1 MDEKQNS
8 TSTTEIKKK
17 RHKRINKLT
26 IIELVVLSI
35 VVASLL
41 FLSLLKDK
49 VSQGNTNK
57 PDASVGIQDS
67 LDGEDVEDGEIGEI
81 VRDGEDGEAVQDGED
96 NQGNIVPEITLTPV
110 EIEQQ
115 FLKEAEEKAEEDEK
129 KEKDQKI
136 DVLIEKSNLLAMGY
150 DYDAAIELIKS
161 FGNDFAEYE
170 KLNTAIASYKATK
183 ETLVPLGSYDSASQI
198 SHIFFH
204 SLIAD
209 TDKAFDGDS
218 KSNGYNYYMTTISE
232 FNKMMQQMYYDGYVL
247 VSIHDVAKEVTA
259 PDGTTKFVPGDI
271 LLPPDKKPFVLSQDD
286 VNYYPYMDGDGFA
299 SRIVID
305 DTGRPSNEMIMEDGT
320 VSVGDYDMVPALE
333 TFIAEHPDFS
343 YQGARGILA
352 ITGYEG
358 TLGYRTNDST
368 SPTYEQDRETV
379 KKVAKVLKNWGW
391 EFASHSY
398 GHRDMLTY
406 SYKFLITDSDRW
418 MDEVGSLIGPTD
430 IYVFPYGIDIKT
442 SIDTYSSDK
451 YNYLKSLGFNYFCGV
466 YKDPWIQIQGE
477 YVRMTRRALDG
488 QAMIQYPERLADL
501 FDLSTVLDV
510 KRPALK

>member
-1 MDEKQNS
+1 MLLGILIIIRYARMEKMVMNEKQNS
-8 TSTTEIKKK
+8 NSTTKSKMK
-17 RHKRINKLT
+17 RNKRINK
-26 IIELVVLSI
+26 IFVIELVVLSI
-35 VVASLL
+35 VVASFL

-57 PDASVGIQDS
+57 PDASIGSQESEDSQDN
-67 LDGEDVEDGEIGEI
+67 IG
-81 VRDGEDGEAVQDGED
+81 
-96 NQGNIVPEITLTPV
+96 PEITLTP
-110 EIEQQ
+110 EELEKQH
-115 FLKEAEEKAEEDEK
+115 LKEEEDKAKEDEK
-129 KEKDQKI
+129 IEKAQKI
-136 DVLIEKSNLLAMGY
+136 DDLIEKSDLLAMGY
-150 DYDAAIELIKS
+150 DYDAAIKLLQS
-161 FGNDFAEYE
+161 FGGNYSEYE
-170 KLNTAIASYKATK
+170 KLNTAIASYKAKK
-183 ETLVPLGSYDSASQI
+183 ETLVPLGSYDSVSQI

-204 SLIAD
+204 SLIAA

-232 FNKMMQQMYYDGYVL
+232 FNKMMQQMYDDGYVL
-247 VSIHDVAKEVTA
+247 VSIHDVANEVTA

-305 DTGRPSNEMIMEDGT
+305 DKGRPSTEMIMEDGT

-358 TLGYRTNDST
+358 TLGYRTNDSA
-368 SPTYEQDRETV
+368 SPTYDQDRKTV
-379 KKVAKVLKNWGW
+379 KNVAKVLKEWGW
-391 EFASHSY
+391 EFGSHSY

-406 SYKFLITDSDRW
+406 NYKFLITDSNRW
-418 MDEVGSLIGPTD
+418 MEEVGSLIGPTD
-430 IYVFPYGIDIKT
+430 IYVFPYGIDIET

-451 YNYLKSLGFNYFCGV
+451 YKYLKSLGFNYYCGV
-466 YKDPWIQIQGE
+466 YKDPWIQIHGE

-488 QAMIQYPERLADL
+488 QAMLQFPERLVDL
-501 FDLSTVLDV
+501 FDLSTVVDL